1 MPAKYLRCPDGEN
14 ILIEECLEVR
24 GCRMYPHLSD
34 RCAPL
39 PYLRKISF
47 DRQFTG
53 VSPSMA
59 GNGPRL
65 MGLKAIVPYVIVP
78 DDRAFAVLGTT
89 FHGRMAEEGVVYN
102 VLSEET
108 MSDEAAKG
116 TPDLLEKDEHAK
128 SGYILTDYKSSGSF
142 KVCKWLGI
150 YVQKTDVPILDDN
163 GVEVRLKS
171 GKNKGQVK
179 TKVHREIIED
189 PVKIDKLDLELQVN
203 RYRIFFEKNGFPINK
218 MRAFCVPRDGGTHI
232 AKSRGLLSN
241 TRYVP
246 VSRYEDSFVLDYYA
260 KLTVEIDDFFRTHY
274 ARLCDTWE
282 NWEGR
287 RCAFYC
293 EVKNECKEMC
303 IKHNEK
309 WPGDG
314 KVPEPEEGE
323 GENAGEAD

>member
-1 MPAKYLRCPDGEN
+1 
-14 ILIEECLEVR
+14 
-24 GCRMYPHLSD
+24 MYPTLPD

-39 PYLRKISF
+39 PYLRKITF

-53 VSPSMA
+53 ISPSMA
-59 GNGPRL
+59 GNGTRL
-65 MGLKAIVPYVIVP
+65 TGLKVITPYVVVP

-102 VLSEET
+102 VLSEEA

-150 YVQKTDVPILDDN
+150 YVKKTDVPILGTDGN
-163 GVEVRLKS
+163 PVLLKS
-171 GKNKGQVK
+171 GKNKGKVK
-179 TKVHREIIED
+179 TKQHREIIED
-189 PVKIDKLDLELQVN
+189 PVRIDKLDLELQVN

-241 TRYVP
+241 TRFVP
-246 VSRYEDSFVLDYYA
+246 VSRFEDSFVLDYYA
-260 KLTVEIDDFFRTHY
+260 KLSAEIVEFFDTGY
-274 ARLCDTWE
+274 ARLCNDWE

-314 KVPEPEEGE
+314 KVPEPEEE
-323 GENAGEAD
+323 GEENAREAD

>member
-1 MPAKYLRCPDGEN
+1 
-14 ILIEECLEVR
+14 
-24 GCRMYPHLSD
+24 MYPELPD

-65 MGLKAIVPYVIVP
+65 QGLKATIPYVIVP

-89 FHGRMAEEGVVYN
+89 IHGRLAEEGMVYN

-108 MSDEAAKG
+108 MSDEQAKG
-116 TPDLLEKDEHAK
+116 TPDLLERDEHAK
-128 SGYILTDYKSSGSF
+128 GGYILTDYKSSGSF
-142 KVCKWLGI
+142 KVCKWAGI
-150 YVQKTDVPILDDN
+150 YVKKTDVPILKD

-171 GKNKGQVK
+171 GKNKGKVK
-179 TKVHREIIED
+179 TKVHREVIED

-241 TRYVP
+241 TRFVP
-246 VSRYEDSFVLDYYA
+246 VSRYEDSFVLNYYA
-260 KLTVEIDDFFRTHY
+260 KLSKEIDEFFRSHY
-274 ARLCDTWE
+274 ARLCDAWE

-314 KVPEPEEGE
+314 KVPEPEEEE
-323 GENAGEAD
+323 GENVREAD

>member
-1 MPAKYLRCPDGEN
+1 
-14 ILIEECLEVR
+14 
-24 GCRMYPHLSD
+24 MYPELPD

-65 MGLKAIVPYVIVP
+65 QYLKAIIPYVIVP

-89 FHGRMAEEGVVYN
+89 IHGRLAEEGMVYN

-108 MSDEAAKG
+108 MSDEQAKG
-116 TPDLLEKDEHAK
+116 TPDLLERDEHGK
-128 SGYILTDYKSSGSF
+128 GGYILTDYKSSGSY

-150 YVQKTDVPILDDN
+150 YVKKTDVPILKD

-171 GKNKGQVK
+171 GKNKGKVK
-179 TKVHREIIED
+179 TKVHREVIED
-189 PVKIDKLDLELQVN
+189 PAKIDKLDLELQVN
-203 RYRIFFEKNGFPINK
+203 RYRIFFEKNGFPIIK
-218 MRAFCVPRDGGTHI
+218 MRAFCTPRDGGTHI

-241 TRYVP
+241 TRFVP
-246 VSRYEDSFVLDYYA
+246 VSRYDDNFVMFYYA
-260 KLTVEIDDFFRTHY
+260 KLSKEIDEFFRSHY
-274 ARLCDTWE
+274 ARLCNAWE
-282 NWEGR
+282 SWEGR

-314 KVPEPEEGE
+314 KVPESEEEGK
-323 GENAGEAD
+323 ENASETDQP